1 MTDGIFHELFMV
13 IFHGLLKEFT
23 VRKHHKKVVDL
34 PIRSAFPIGKIQHH
48 LQQIQV
54 IRHFV
59 LGCLKM
65 TYNSELLFLGK
76 VMN

>member
-1 MTDGIFHELFMV
+1 MACLRNLLF
-13 IFHGLLKEFT
+13 GST
-23 VRKHHKKVVDL
+23 TKKVVDL

-59 LGCLKM
+59 LGCLKV
-65 TYNSELLFLGK
+65 TYNSELLVLGK